1 MKPEVMRVRILV
13 RGGGRD
19 CQLIARGRIMGPRRK
34 VWEPEIA
41 TSRWEYNQGV
51 RKLKMS
57 KLEEGYLISMC
68 TCTCS
73 EF

>member
-1 MKPEVMRVRILV
+1 
-13 RGGGRD
+13 
-19 CQLIARGRIMGPRRK
+19 MGPRRK